1 MRIGLDLRTMGLRRI
16 RVLVAGLPRD
26 SVTVRASTPEAEWS
40 TTDHLLAGLIEVL
53 DQTSWRA
60 VMPHAKKGWK
70 PPPPL
75 KVPRP
80 GDPEPAPRERGLSM
94 AAFRRLLG
102 KNVEVVPPEGG
113 E

>member
-1 MRIGLDLRTMGLRRI
+1 MRIGVDLRTMGLRRI

-26 SVTVRASTPEAEWS
+26 SVTVRASSPQAEWS

-53 DQTSWRA
+53 DQTSWRS
-60 VMPHAKKGWK
+60 VLPHVKRGWK
-70 PPPPL
+70 PPPAL
-75 KVPRP
+75 KIPRP
-80 GDPEPAPRERGLSM
+80 GEPEPKRERGLSM

-102 KNVEVVPPEGG
+102 NNVEVVPEGG